1 MTFTETLLFS
11 LAAALLSLDQMA
23 CFQMLLSRPIL
34 TALILGAL
42 FGNLTDAAL
51 VGVCLELLFVRTISV
66 KERASADPTLAT
78 AAALGGIW
86 GVSTAL
92 HPLALEPFAAALG
105 LLASFLSKW
114 FDVRLRN
121 VNVTLSHVL
130 HHAGMIQLTAAA
142 ALLAK
147 SFGFYF
153 LTILAVQGALP
164 KIVAA
169 LGAHAPAAGV
179 FAWLALVPVCLGHAS
194 ATLQQTVPRGVW
206 L

>member
-92 HPLALEPFAAALG
+92 HPLALAPFAAALG

-142 ALLAK
+142 ALLA
-147 SFGFYF
+147 
-153 LTILAVQGALP
+153 
-164 KIVAA
+164 
-169 LGAHAPAAGV
+169 HAPAAGV

-206 L
+206 LLGLGVGLAGVLAVRL